1 MASIHYEPKLVAILS
16 IPFFLSCIFAS
27 TTGLVAA
34 LDSALLESEG
44 KALLESGWWSDSD
57 YSYLISSCKDWPGI
71 VCDGAGSITEI
82 SPPPESL
89 KVGNKFG
96 KMNFSCFPNLV
107 RLDLANHELNGSIP
121 PQIST
126 LPQLRYLDLSS
137 NNLTGELPSSLG
149 NLTQLVELDISSN
162 NFTISIPPELG
173 HLKNLAT
180 LILSHN
186 SFSGPIPSAVCHLDN
201 LTHLHM
207 DHNSLEGALPG
218 EIGNMKK
225 SREFGRELQ

>member
-1 MASIHYEPKLVAILS
+1 MASIHYEPKLLAILS
-16 IPFFLSCIFAS
+16 FPFFLSCIFVS

-34 LDSALLESEG
+34 LHSALLESEG

-57 YSYLISSCKDWPGI
+57 YSHLTERCDYWPGI
-71 VCDGAGSITEI
+71 VCDWVGSITEI
-82 SPPPESL
+82 SPWSL

-137 NNLTGELPSSLG
+137 NNLTGYP
-149 NLTQLVELDISSN
+149 T
-162 NFTISIPPELG
+162 
-173 HLKNLAT
+173 
-180 LILSHN
+180 
-186 SFSGPIPSAVCHLDN
+186 
-201 LTHLHM
+201 
-207 DHNSLEGALPG
+207 
-218 EIGNMKK
+218 
-225 SREFGRELQ
+225 